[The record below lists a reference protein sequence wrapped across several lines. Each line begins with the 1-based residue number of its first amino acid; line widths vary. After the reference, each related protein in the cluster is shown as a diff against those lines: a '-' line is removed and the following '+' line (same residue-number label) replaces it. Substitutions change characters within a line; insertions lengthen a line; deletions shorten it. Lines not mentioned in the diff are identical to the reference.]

1 MQKVVT
7 SELHFEEKEGIYL
20 CDICSDL
27 TFKAFT
33 AIAQVNDT
41 SELHIKHIP
50 IAICEPC
57 KIEIT
62 KSK

>member
-1 MQKVVT
+1 MQIVIT

-27 TFKAFT
+27 IIKGYT

-41 SELHIKHIP
+41 SELHLKHIP
-50 IAICEPC
+50 IDLCEPC